1 MSEKTIGY
9 SDVIGKMKKNK
20 ITAIGE
26 ILFDIYPEKKR
37 LGGAPFNFIYHIWK
51 INGKANF
58 ISGVGDDEN
67 GNEILSYLNST
78 GFNTKYIKIDVEH
91 PTGTVHVKLREDK
104 TPQFI
109 ISSESSGDFLELN
122 ESIDQLIKSQT
133 DLLYFG
139 TVSQRNK
146 TTRSSIN
153 SLLGKPIKYF
163 CDLNL
168 RHNFYTK
175 NIIETALIASNIVK
189 VNEDELNIISKEIY
203 ESDPGSN
210 FLIQK
215 IIQDFKIDLLCVTRG
230 ENGLTLITKNDVDT
244 YKINLPDPVDTL
256 GAGDAYAA
264 ILCLGYL
271 NNLPLK
277 EINIIANRF
286 AADICMVDGAI
297 PAEDSI
303 YSDYCKIF
311 ASINQT
317 D

>member
-1 MSEKTIGY
+1 
-9 SDVIGKMKKNK
+9 
-20 ITAIGE
+20 
-26 ILFDIYPEKKR
+26 
-37 LGGAPFNFIYHIWK
+37 
-51 INGKANF
+51 
-58 ISGVGDDEN
+58 
-67 GNEILSYLNST
+67 
-78 GFNTKYIKIDVEH
+78 
-91 PTGTVHVKLREDK
+91 
-104 TPQFI
+104 
-109 ISSESSGDFLELN
+109 
-122 ESIDQLIKSQT
+122 
-133 DLLYFG
+133 LYFG
-139 TVSQRNK
+139 TFSQRNK

-230 ENGLTLITKNDVDT
+230 ENGATLITKNDVDT